1 MAAAACFSVLVR
13 RRSSG
18 LSSILRSAFCAL
30 AAPTDPP
37 TSGRPATISAL
48 KRAILSES
56 DPDRIADLFQS
67 AAHLRGFYH
76 RRRIFSLT
84 VSLTVDKLARA
95 NRPDLVDR
103 LLSAI
108 LSDVKCPKREGFII
122 LLISLYSSAGM
133 MDHAAAAFNRIPQVL
148 GRSGS
153 DKSLCA
159 LLFGYSRNRQFDLV
173 IETFNGA
180 PKQLDVVPGIGS
192 YNVFLQTL
200 CQKND
205 LETARNA
212 IDEMAEKGITPD
224 IISFNALLSGYLKNG
239 EDDRFDEIL
248 EQISSA
254 GLEPNIVTY
263 NCRIS
268 KFCQDSETL
277 KAEELLDV
285 MVSKGIHPNLKTFS
299 TIISGYLAE
308 GNVNAALKVYKR
320 MKVTKSR
327 NKSEGV
333 PPNAD
338 IYVVLVRGLVEKGEF
353 GEALDI
359 CQECLNNKYELP
371 FEVVKALIDGLVK
384 NSRIDEA
391 KDVVAKMRTIVKGF
405 DIDAWNKLEGELS
418 LQAD

>member
-1 MAAAACFSVLVR
+1 MAAAACSSVLVR

-30 AAPTDPP
+30 AAGTEPP
-37 TSGRPATISAL
+37 ASARPDTIPAL

-76 RRRIFSLT
+76 RGFYHRRPIFSLT
-84 VSLTVDKLARA
+84 VNKLARA

-103 LLSAI
+103 LLSPI
-108 LSDVKCPKREGFII
+108 LSDGKFPKREGFII

-248 EQISSA
+248 KQISSA

-268 KFCQDSETL
+268 KFCRDSETF

-299 TIISGYLAE
+299 TIISGYSAE

-320 MKVTKSR
+320 MKTMKSR

-353 GEALDI
+353 GEALGI

-418 LQAD
+418 L